1 MTMNADRAS
10 DVRRVFVSTCEIQVS
25 NFDKAKR
32 RFIAGFDRA
41 YWPATSQTN
50 SPTVTLFIKSLYF
63 HICFKLQLKMP
74 ANQVTVSKLE
84 AVLAR
89 LEVVADKLGATE
101 SSVKKGSAQAD
112 IQSLVERLETAAG
125 KLEQIQSASTGEG
138 ES

>member
-1 MTMNADRAS
+1 
-10 DVRRVFVSTCEIQVS
+10 
-25 NFDKAKR
+25 
-32 RFIAGFDRA
+32 
-41 YWPATSQTN
+41 
-50 SPTVTLFIKSLYF
+50 
-63 HICFKLQLKMP
+63 MP
-74 ANQVTVSKLE
+74 ANQATVSKLE

-125 KLEQIQSASTGEG
+125 KLEQMQSASTGEG